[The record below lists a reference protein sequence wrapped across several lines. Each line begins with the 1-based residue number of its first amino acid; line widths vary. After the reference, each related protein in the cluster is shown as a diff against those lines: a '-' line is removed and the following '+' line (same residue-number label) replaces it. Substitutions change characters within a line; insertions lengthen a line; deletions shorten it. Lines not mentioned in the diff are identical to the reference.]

1 MNMTDDKK
9 HARTQ
14 RVFSKY
20 IPFLYPEKK
29 KPLLIR
35 VKGLNIQSSSK
46 STKCHTLNPWHKK
59 AVHSFGTLYKADN
72 SDST

>member
-46 STKCHTLNPWHKK
+46 STKCHTLNP
-59 AVHSFGTLYKADN
+59 
-72 SDST
+72 